1 MMKEEEIK
9 EKVVRDFKK
18 RIKEIAK
25 DYNKKCYGNKKCGI
39 CKVNSRFLKHL
50 LNEIGTP
57 TMCKR

>member
-1 MMKEEEIK
+1 MMNEEEMKKKI
-9 EKVVRDFKK
+9 VWDFKK

-25 DYNKKCYGNKKCGI
+25 DYNRKCYGNKKCDI

-57 TMCKR
+57 TNRKR